1 MWNLSGNVVS
11 DVMNDVI
18 IEESDMKFGSYE
30 GKKIFHI
37 KNEAVHET
45 STTMYLNVRVCSA
58 PKE

>member
-1 MWNLSGNVVS
+1 
-11 DVMNDVI
+11 MNDVI

-30 GKKIFHI
+30 GKKYFIL